1 MGQAIEYTLAKS
13 IWPEA
18 GFIGT
23 STRQLIAVAAC
34 IVSLISPFSAT
45 GNDILLLSETG
56 SPPFIHT
63 FGQASFENGSELIIS
78 GNNGSSDQQIL
89 IVRID
94 NENSSDYRSRVN
106 QEFTLS
112 PGPFEV
118 ILPLSGLKTSGR
130 QPFKQPYTKLFVFS
144 ADMWAGIDLEKIR
157 ISSAARL
164 PENTLALDFG
174 SGSSAAFPGFEAIG
188 KNSPYLKGKIT
199 ERVRT
204 SGDSLIRDGIAG
216 VTSLQI
222 PWPDGL
228 WKLSLWT
235 QDQGEWE
242 YLPHFLTRQ
251 IIANGTTIVDEKLT
265 REQWIND
272 VYLAGRKK
280 EGSIDG
286 DLWASVGKRR
296 SDFIS
301 KNIRVTNGMVTIDL
315 TGDYDARYLAALVLE
330 PLDGTYALAT
340 QEKRRER
347 LLNQWSVVTEPYTPA
362 DTLTL
367 EDISQQ
373 VTDDDA
379 FYLAARNTLLNLAFE
394 IESPMDDVAPAVVV
408 SPPKSSDGTSLTV
421 ITRYGHWRYERPT
434 PNATSLILDDSYL
447 RSDLESIRLSSKRP
461 RRLHV
466 QVEVPAE
473 ALPGDYSGMIQ
484 LFSRGE
490 LRLLDYK
497 VRVLPTRL
505 PELDTPVGLYL
516 EPPPYYQWFK
526 ALQGQVAN
534 TTSCDLSLLASH
546 GFSTVA
552 PALTTP
558 DTETG
563 RRAFIQQ
570 LKQLDRFGFNDQI
583 LAYAPLKRLLR
594 QKGETA
600 AIEDLKQ
607 LQQLS
612 KNQNL
617 PEIYWSIFDEPA
629 NDHVAQIKN
638 TARLLNDNALQFNT
652 AGHMNHD
659 HQAELAEVT
668 DLLLINHGTEV
679 TEDNISHWQENSTV
693 WLYNMPKPTIAAGL
707 FLWRSGAE
715 GYLQWHGRMPTADP
729 FDPTD
734 GREGDVIYIYPSV
747 SPCPTTRDIH
757 RRLLDLHEAT
767 LDLRWL
773 QWLEDISP
781 RQTEAK
787 QMLAELRAE
796 IPPQWERAALMT
808 EERRMEIRDKIIS
821 IISR

>member
-1 MGQAIEYTLAKS
+1 MGKAIEYTLQKS
-13 IWPEA
+13 LWPEA
-18 GFIGT
+18 GFIGKAT
-23 STRQLIAVAAC
+23 KQLIASAAC
-34 IVSLISPFSAT
+34 ALCLISPFSAAN
-45 GNDILLLSETG
+45 NDRLLLSEAD
-56 SPPFIHT
+56 SLPFIHT
-63 FGQASFENGSELIIS
+63 FEQASLENGSELIIS
-78 GNNGSSDQQIL
+78 GNNGSSNQQVL

-118 ILPLSGLKTSGR
+118 VLPLSGLKTSGG
-130 QPFKQPYTKLFVFS
+130 QPFKQPYSKLFIFS
-144 ADMWAGIDLEKIR
+144 ADTWADIDLEKILL
-157 ISSAARL
+157 SSAAKL

-174 SGSSAAFPGFEAIG
+174 SSSSAAFPGFESIG
-188 KNSPYLKGKIT
+188 KNSSYLKGKIT

-251 IIANGTTIVDEKLT
+251 IIANGTTIIDEKLT

-272 VYLAGRKK
+272 IYLAGREK

-286 DLWASVGKRR
+286 DLWDLVGKRR
-296 SDFIS
+296 SDVIS
-301 KNIRVTNGMVTIDL
+301 KNIRITDGMVNIDL

-330 PLDGTYALAT
+330 PLDGTYAQAT

-347 LLNQWSVVTEPYTPA
+347 LLNQWSVATEPYTPP
-362 DTLTL
+362 DSLSL

-373 VTDDDA
+373 VKDDDT
-379 FYLAARNTLLNLAFE
+379 FYLAARNSILNLAFE
-394 IESPMDDVAPAVVV
+394 IESPIDDVAPAVVV
-408 SPPKSSDGTSLTV
+408 SPPKSSNGKSLTV

-447 RSDLESIRLSSKRP
+447 RSDMESIRLSSKRP
-461 RRLHV
+461 RRLYV
-466 QVEVPAE
+466 QVEVPSE
-473 ALPGDYSGMIQ
+473 AFSGEYSGMIQ

-497 VRVLPTRL
+497 VRVLPTLL
-505 PELDTPVGLYL
+505 PELESPVGLYM

-526 ALQGQVAN
+526 ALEGQTSNA
-534 TTSCDLSLLASH
+534 TSCDLSLLASH

-552 PALTTP
+552 PAFTTP
-558 DTETG
+558 DTAAG
-563 RRAFIQQ
+563 RQAFIQQ
-570 LKQLDRFGFNDQI
+570 LQQLERFGFNDKI
-583 LAYAPLKRLLR
+583 LAYSPLKRLLR
-594 QKGETA
+594 QKDETE
-600 AIEDLKQ
+600 AIEGLKQ
-607 LQQLS
+607 LQQLLEN
-612 KNQNL
+612 KNL
-617 PEIYWSIFDEPA
+617 PDIYWSIFDEPA
-629 NDHVAQIKN
+629 NDHFSQIKN
-638 TARLLNDNALQFNT
+638 TASLLNDNSLQFNT

-659 HQAELAEVT
+659 NQAELAEVT

-679 TEDNISHWQENSTV
+679 TEENINDLKESSTV
-693 WLYNMPKPTIAAGL
+693 WLYNMPRPRLAAGL
-707 FLWRSGAE
+707 YLWRSGAD

-734 GREGDVIYIYPSV
+734 GREGDVMYIYPSA
-747 SPCPTTRDIH
+747 SRCPEALDIH
-757 RRLLDLHEAT
+757 RRFLDLHEAT
-767 LDLRWL
+767 IDLRWL
-773 QWLEDISP
+773 QWLEH
-781 RQTEAK
+781 
-787 QMLAELRAE
+787 RAE
-796 IPPQWERAALMT
+796 ENPEA
-808 EERRMEIRDKIIS
+808 EEILEHIKDSVSVDWKNTSDITNKKLLDIREKISEIFF
-821 IISR
+821 

>member
-1 MGQAIEYTLAKS
+1 MGKAIEYTLQKS
-13 IWPEA
+13 LWPEA
-18 GFIGT
+18 GFIGKAT
-23 STRQLIAVAAC
+23 KQLIASAAC
-34 IVSLISPFSAT
+34 ASCLISPFSAAN
-45 GNDILLLSETG
+45 NDRLLLSEAD
-56 SPPFIHT
+56 SLPFIHT
-63 FGQASFENGSELIIS
+63 FEQASLENGSELIIS
-78 GNNGSSDQQIL
+78 GNNGSSNQQVL

-118 ILPLSGLKTSGR
+118 VLPLSGLKTSGG
-130 QPFKQPYTKLFVFS
+130 QPFKQPYSKLFIFS
-144 ADMWAGIDLEKIR
+144 ADTWADIDLEKILL
-157 ISSAARL
+157 SSAAKL

-174 SGSSAAFPGFEAIG
+174 SSNSAAFPGFEAIG
-188 KNSPYLKGKIT
+188 KNSSYLKGKIT

-251 IIANGTTIVDEKLT
+251 IIANGTTIIDEKLT

-272 VYLAGRKK
+272 IYLAGREK

-286 DLWASVGKRR
+286 DLWDLVGKRR
-296 SDFIS
+296 SDVIS
-301 KNIRVTNGMVTIDL
+301 KNIRITDGMVNIDL

-330 PLDGTYALAT
+330 PLDGTYAQAT

-347 LLNQWSVVTEPYTPA
+347 LLNQWSVATEPYTPP
-362 DTLTL
+362 DSLSL

-373 VTDDDA
+373 VKDDDT
-379 FYLAARNTLLNLAFE
+379 FYLAARNSILNLAFE
-394 IESPMDDVAPAVVV
+394 IESPIDDVAPAVVV
-408 SPPKSSDGTSLTV
+408 SPPKSSDGKSLTV

-447 RSDLESIRLSSKRP
+447 RSDMESIRLSSKRP
-461 RRLHV
+461 RRLYV
-466 QVEVPAE
+466 QVEVPSE
-473 ALPGDYSGMIQ
+473 AFSGDYSGMIQ

-497 VRVLPTRL
+497 VRVLPTLL
-505 PELDTPVGLYL
+505 PELESPVGLYM

-526 ALQGQVAN
+526 ALEGQTSNA
-534 TTSCDLSLLASH
+534 TSCDLSLLASH

-552 PALTTP
+552 PAFTTP
-558 DTETG
+558 DTAAG
-563 RRAFIQQ
+563 RQAFIQQ
-570 LKQLDRFGFNDQI
+570 LQQLERFGFNDKI
-583 LAYAPLKRLLR
+583 LAYSPLKRLLR
-594 QKGETA
+594 QKDETE

-607 LQQLS
+607 LQQLLEN
-612 KNQNL
+612 KNL
-617 PEIYWSIFDEPA
+617 PDIYWSIFDEPA
-629 NDHVAQIKN
+629 NDHFSQIKN
-638 TARLLNDNALQFNT
+638 TASLLNDNSLQFNT

-659 HQAELAEVT
+659 NQAELAEVT

-679 TEDNISHWQENSTV
+679 TEENINDLKESSTV
-693 WLYNMPKPTIAAGL
+693 WLYNMPSPRLAAGL
-707 FLWRSGAE
+707 YLWRSGAD

-734 GREGDVIYIYPSV
+734 GREGDVMYIYPSA
-747 SPCPTTRDIH
+747 SRCPEVLDIH
-757 RRLLDLHEAT
+757 RRFLDLHEAT
-767 LDLRWL
+767 IDLRWL
-773 QWLEDISP
+773 QWLEH
-781 RQTEAK
+781 
-787 QMLAELRAE
+787 RAE
-796 IPPQWERAALMT
+796 DNPEA
-808 EERRMEIRDKIIS
+808 EEILEYIKDSVSVDWNNTSDIAN
-821 IISR
+821 